1 MHPDLDSLVKFQSA
15 ETEFRRLE
23 VLLAEIPVRRRA
35 IAQRQ
40 DAERAKL
47 EDVRSAVEVAQKS
60 RKQLEASVQDLET
73 RRSKYKGQL
82 MEVKTN
88 KEYTAMLHEIE
99 AVEKEIRAKED
110 QILADMERL
119 EGLAAEVR
127 RAEGTH
133 KETEAT
139 LSDERKVLDAREAEL
154 LVIATGARQK
164 REEVQKGVPPAMVA
178 LYERVARLR
187 GGVAV
192 CLAQDGM
199 CGGCHVKLR
208 LQLWSDIRRNEAL
221 IQCPTCQRILYFEPP
236 IPVVD
241 VLT

>member
-139 LSDERKVLDAREAEL
+139 LSDERKAQMSADIPLGRVGSVQDVAALLTFLMSEDAGYITA
-154 LVIATGARQK
+154 ATYD
-164 REEVQKGVPPAMVA
+164 VN
-178 LYERVARLR
+178 
-187 GGVAV
+187 GG
-192 CLAQDGM
+192 
-199 CGGCHVKLR
+199 
-208 LQLWSDIRRNEAL
+208 LQIS
-221 IQCPTCQRILYFEPP
+221 
-236 IPVVD
+236 
-241 VLT
+241 